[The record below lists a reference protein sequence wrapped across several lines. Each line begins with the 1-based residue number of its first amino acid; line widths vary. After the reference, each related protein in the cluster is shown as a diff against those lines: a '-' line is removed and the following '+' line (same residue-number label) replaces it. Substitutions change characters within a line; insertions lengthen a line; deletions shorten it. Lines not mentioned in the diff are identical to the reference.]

1 MPAGKFSNT
10 FNRLSHN
17 LMVYKQNKVVN
28 VGVTLRLLG
37 MLPMKK
43 KKEILFE
50 IRKYFITFNHVET
63 RFGGRRNLEVLK
75 IWFCIKYLI
84 LKLKVFALEFNH
96 DFAVCGIFKVTEKS
110 FWL

>member
-43 KKEILFE
+43 KK
-50 IRKYFITFNHVET
+50 
-63 RFGGRRNLEVLK
+63 RNIV
-75 IWFCIKYLI
+75 
-84 LKLKVFALEFNH
+84 
-96 DFAVCGIFKVTEKS
+96 
-110 FWL
+110 

>member
-43 KKEILFE
+43 KK
-50 IRKYFITFNHVET
+50 KYCLKYESISSHLTMW
-63 RFGGRRNLEVLK
+63 GRDLV
-75 IWFCIKYLI
+75 
-84 LKLKVFALEFNH
+84 V
-96 DFAVCGIFKVTEKS
+96 
-110 FWL
+110 